1 MKLVPENA
9 WHRSHTPDHGASV
22 KKILDG
28 TLRAI
33 SEVGTRR
40 LSMSE
45 IIQASG
51 VSRGTLYRYF
61 TSKEEVLAAVSEYIC
76 SSFERGI
83 VETGQGI
90 DDPMERFRAVMLF
103 YARFTIE
110 RSPERIFEVE
120 PAFHLNFLR
129 SHFGR
134 HKAAVVEALGPSM
147 DYFDGLMGAPIDR
160 DRFADT
166 LVRLQLS
173 TLIVPASQQWVEWW
187 NNSPDLLLEWVLK
200 IAGRATAE
208 PRERMI

>member
-1 MKLVPENA
+1 VKLVPEKN
-9 WHRSHTPDHGASV
+9 WERSHAPDQIASV

-33 SEVGTRR
+33 GEVGTRR
-40 LSMSE
+40 LSMSD
-45 IIQASG
+45 ISNASG

-76 SSFERGI
+76 TSFERGI
-83 VETGQGI
+83 VDAGEGI

-134 HKAAVVEALGPSM
+134 HKASVIQALAPCI
-147 DYFDGLMGAPIDR
+147 DYFEVLMGSAIDR
-160 DRFADT
+160 DTFADM

-173 TLIVPASQQWVEWW
+173 TLIVPAPQAWVERW
-187 NNSPDLLLEWVLK
+187 NRSPDVLLEWALK
-200 IAGRATAE
+200 IAGRAAE
-208 PRERMI
+208 PKERMN

>member
-1 MKLVPENA
+1 MKLVPEKA
-9 WHRSHTPDHGASV
+9 WDRSLAPDQGASV
-22 KKILDG
+22 KKILNG

-33 SEVGTRR
+33 GEVGTRR
-40 LSMSE
+40 LSMSD
-45 IIQASG
+45 IIDASG

-83 VETGQGI
+83 VDAGDGI
-90 DDPMERFRAVMLF
+90 GVPMERFRAVMLF

-129 SHFGR
+129 THFNR
-134 HKAAVVEALGPSM
+134 HKASVVEALAPCI
-147 DYFDGLMGAPIDR
+147 DYFEALMGATINR
-160 DRFADT
+160 DAFADI

-173 TLIVPASQQWVEWW
+173 TLIVPASQEWVERW
-187 NNSPDLLLEWVLK
+187 NSTPDVLLEWALK
-200 IAGRATAE
+200 IAGRAAE
-208 PRERMI
+208 PKERMN